1 MSANGK
7 PGTPHQPARH
17 LRVPR
22 TALLATGVSLGG
34 WALCCVHQTTS
45 PALVALGLGLAFAG
59 FLGLSL
65 AMILASDR

>member
-1 MSANGK
+1 MTTSANG
-7 PGTPHQPARH
+7 GTSPQPTRH
-17 LRVPR
+17 FRVPA

-34 WALCCVHQTTS
+34 WALCCVFQSSS
-45 PALVALGLGLAFAG
+45 PPLVALGLVLAFGG